1 MGQIKIFKN
10 NFEPVQYELIDS
22 EGNKKIISQK
32 SRMTADV
39 SDQIEN
45 IAYKEKIYTNSQ
57 RIILQLVL
65 IFGEPEDFWKGFDV
79 GFLGDILVSF
89 SEDCRK
95 KK

>member
-1 MGQIKIFKN
+1 MAMKIFKN
-10 NFEPVQYELIDS
+10 NFEPIQYELQDS

-32 SRMTADV
+32 VRMTADI
-39 SDQIEN
+39 SDQIED
-45 IAYKEKIYTNSQ
+45 IAYKNKDYTASK
-57 RIILQLVL
+57 RIIQQLML

-89 SEDCRK
+89 SEDSRK